1 MAATDAGKTNKPYT
15 LAQVNPQISISCVS
29 SEKGM
34 GREREIQDYVRLS
47 MYTLYVVNLSF
58 THMYTED
65 THNTHMYTIFRFQPS
80 SAWTKH
86 DKTWLRVV
94 AV

>member
-34 GREREIQDYVRLS
+34 GRERERDLRLCTVINVYTVCCKPVFYAHVHRRRTYVYDLSIPAFQRL
-47 MYTLYVVNLSF
+47 
-58 THMYTED
+58 
-65 THNTHMYTIFRFQPS
+65 
-80 SAWTKH
+80 
-86 DKTWLRVV
+86 DKT
-94 AV
+94 